1 MTFLSDLD
9 LGNVLFFPIDDK
21 QSRLDGQDHV
31 SCSGTEL
38 KLSVWTRTAFL
49 THGAVSTHILA
60 PLVGPDSGAAE
71 GQSQQLVW
79 DSSERSGQRSEE
91 DLCRR

>member
-21 QSRLDGQDHV
+21 QSRSDGQDHV
-31 SCSGTEL
+31 SCSRTEL
-38 KLSVWTRTAFL
+38 MMSVSTRTAFMM
-49 THGAVSTHILA
+49 HGAVSTHILA
-60 PLVGPDSGAAE
+60 PVVGPDSGTAE
-71 GQSQQLVW
+71 RQSQQLVW
-79 DSSERSGQRSEE
+79 DSSERSGQRSDE